1 MTNRGISNQSS
12 KISVSQIM
20 SQAESDGVDKCVD
33 YMTTHLCHRESSSDN
48 IQQETVQLDVSPPE
62 AQPEEFLQI
71 QTEQPYEDI
80 QPNPPFSCIEHSP
93 HSDTSLQYTNSPQVS
108 EQDRKKEWMLR
119 HGVDPISPVYDNK
132 ARKTVVEKRIDKFL
146 SVLSTRAHLV
156 PASHSSLL
164 HVEESSSVAIPAGDH
179 EIDYLDSESSSRS
192 MGHALAPRA
201 HYKSTIQPEAKRRVI
216 GVPSKLR
223 VNLEKAQSIVRQQ
236 MLSPHA
242 NPNVRFVERVGR
254 PRMVA
259 GAVWQ
264 PRYLEGVDENVSVRG
279 ETD

>member
-1 MTNRGISNQSS
+1 
-12 KISVSQIM
+12 M

-119 HGVDPISPVYDNK
+119 HGVDPISLSRFSQQELIWFPLHIHLFFMLKNLLQLL
-132 ARKTVVEKRIDKFL
+132 FL
-146 SVLSTRAHLV
+146 LV
-156 PASHSSLL
+156 IMRLTIWIQNHL
-164 HVEESSSVAIPAGDH
+164 HVLWGMH
-179 EIDYLDSESSSRS
+179 
-192 MGHALAPRA
+192 
-201 HYKSTIQPEAKRRVI
+201 
-216 GVPSKLR
+216 
-223 VNLEKAQSIVRQQ
+223 
-236 MLSPHA
+236 
-242 NPNVRFVERVGR
+242 
-254 PRMVA
+254 
-259 GAVWQ
+259 
-264 PRYLEGVDENVSVRG
+264 
-279 ETD
+279 

>member
-1 MTNRGISNQSS
+1 M
-12 KISVSQIM
+12 
-20 SQAESDGVDKCVD
+20 
-33 YMTTHLCHRESSSDN
+33 
-48 IQQETVQLDVSPPE
+48 
-62 AQPEEFLQI
+62 
-71 QTEQPYEDI
+71 
-80 QPNPPFSCIEHSP
+80 
-93 HSDTSLQYTNSPQVS
+93 
-108 EQDRKKEWMLR
+108 
-119 HGVDPISPVYDNK
+119 
-132 ARKTVVEKRIDKFL
+132 
-146 SVLSTRAHLV
+146 
-156 PASHSSLL
+156 
-164 HVEESSSVAIPAGDH
+164 
-179 EIDYLDSESSSRS
+179 
-192 MGHALAPRA
+192 
-201 HYKSTIQPEAKRRVI
+201 STIQPEAKRRVI